1 MPTLRRRA
9 LVSLAAA
16 MTATLT
22 LGACFQAASVRDRPP
37 SLDDRLLRFRFDNG
51 GREHVHVYLI
61 GEKREWLLGR
71 VETGAIATLRI
82 PEESLVEN
90 ASFVR
95 LAVIEGERITLQAA
109 RNPRAMLTLAQ
120 PASAILTQQWMFSR
134 GSLTSLRR

>member
-22 LGACFQAASVRDRPP
+22 LGACYQAASVRDGP
-37 SLDDRLLRFRFDNG
+37 LWIDEALLRFRFDNG
-51 GREHVHVYLI
+51 AREHVHVYLI

-71 VETGAIATLRI
+71 VEPGAIAILRI
-82 PEESLVEN
+82 PKESLVEN

-95 LAVIEGERITLQAA
+95 LAVIAGERITLQAA
-109 RNPRAMLTLAQ
+109 RNPRATLTLAQ
-120 PASAILTQQWMFSR
+120 PASAILTQQWMFSQ